1 MMMKGNKMSVLTPY
15 TYDVQFSQP
24 LTQSQIDYLNDCI
37 QNIPCENDDECPEF
51 STNIELRKD

>member
-1 MMMKGNKMSVLTPY
+1 MSVLTSY

-51 STNIELRKD
+51 ATNIELRKD